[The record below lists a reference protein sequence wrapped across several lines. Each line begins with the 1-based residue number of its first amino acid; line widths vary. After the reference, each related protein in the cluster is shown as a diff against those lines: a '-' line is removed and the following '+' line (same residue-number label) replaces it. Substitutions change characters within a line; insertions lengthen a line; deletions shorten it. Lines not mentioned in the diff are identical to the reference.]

1 MRKNVKVWAFIL
13 CGILAGISLQPLI
26 SSDNIFK
33 NTQKFDKVLNTAFRN
48 YLTEVDADKLT
59 EEAIRAILGNLDP
72 HSAYLTKEEMKEVN
86 EDFSGSFDGIGVEF
100 DIVNDTLIVVTPLT
114 DGPSEKVGIEAGD
127 KIIKVD
133 GKSVIGISRTEVPKK
148 LKGPKGTEVVLDIKR
163 RSNKELLQFKIK
175 RDKIP
180 NNSVRSKFMIDGTD
194 IGVIYVDRFMS
205 TTNTEL
211 NQALDELSSKGMKKL
226 VLDLRFN
233 PGGFLDQAFRMAE
246 EFLSKGDTIVYTKGR
261 RPEFC
266 EDFVARGGH
275 KWEKLPIIVL
285 INAASASA
293 SEIVSGA
300 IQDRDR
306 GLVVGVT
313 SFGKGLVQRQIA
325 LGDGSAF
332 RLTISKYYTPSGRC
346 IQRKYEDKKDY
357 RNLVGRLNLDEG
369 NYIND
374 AMKKIK
380 KQVEKFNK
388 EAKEDKDKINIDS
401 LPLYKTRL
409 GRTVFGAGG
418 ITPDVIVKND
428 DTLTD
433 LTVEFR
439 KKSLFVEFVEE
450 FLVKHKTELKSKYD
464 NDFSGFIRN
473 FAIDDKIMADFR
485 KLAEQREIKWNDE
498 QAKIDMDYIKV
509 SIKMNIARII
519 WDRNKMSQ
527 VFASH
532 DKQLMEAIK
541 YFDEAIKVMNKK

>member
-59 EEAIRAILGNLDP
+59 EEAIRAMLGKLDP

-100 DIVNDTLIVVTPLT
+100 DIVNDTLIVVTPLN
-114 DGPSEKVGIEAGD
+114 DGPSEKVGIQAGD

-133 GKSVIGISRTEVPKK
+133 GESVVGIKRSQVPKK

-194 IGVIYVDRFMS
+194 IGVIYVDRFMA
-205 TTNTEL
+205 TTNSEL
-211 NQALDELSSKGMKKL
+211 NQALDELSKQGMKKL

-246 EFLSKGDTIVYTKGR
+246 EFLAKGDTIVYTKGR

-285 INAASASA
+285 INAGSASA

-313 SFGKGLVQRQIA
+313 SFGKGLVQRQIS

-346 IQRKYEDKKDY
+346 IQRKYEDKDDY

-388 EAKEDKDKINIDS
+388 EAKDEKEKIDIDS

-450 FLVKHKTELKSKYD
+450 FLDKHKTELKSKYD
-464 NDFSGFIRN
+464 NNFSGFIRN
-473 FAIDDKIMADFR
+473 FEIDDKIMADFR
-485 KLAEQREIKWNDE
+485 KLAESREIKWNDE

-509 SIKMNIARII
+509 SIKMNIARIL

>member
-13 CGILAGISLQPLI
+13 CGILAGISLQPVI

-59 EEAIRAILGNLDP
+59 EEAIRAMLEKLDP

-100 DIVNDTLIVVTPLT
+100 DIVNDTLIVVTPLN
-114 DGPSEKVGIEAGD
+114 DGPSEKVGIQAGD

-133 GKSVIGISRTEVPKK
+133 GESVVGIKKNEVPKK
-148 LKGPKGTEVVLDIKR
+148 LKGPKGSEVVLDIKR
-163 RSNKELLQFKIK
+163 RSNKELIQFKIK

-194 IGVIYVDRFMS
+194 IGVVYVDRFMA
-205 TTNTEL
+205 TTYTEL
-211 NQALDELSSKGMKKL
+211 NQALDELSKQGMKKL

-246 EFLSKGDTIVYTKGR
+246 EFLAKGDTIVYTRGR

-275 KWEKLPIIVL
+275 KWEKLPLIVL
-285 INAASASA
+285 INEHSASA

-313 SFGKGLVQRQIA
+313 SFGKGLVQRQIS
-325 LGDGSAF
+325 LNDGSAF

-346 IQRKYEDKKDY
+346 IQRKYDDKKDY

-369 NYIND
+369 DYIND

-388 EAKEDKDKINIDS
+388 EAKDDKLKIDIDS

-428 DTLTD
+428 DTLTN

-450 FLVKHKTELKSKYD
+450 YLVKHKTELKNKYD
-464 NDFSGFIRN
+464 NDFSNFIRS
-473 FAIDDKIMADFR
+473 FEIDDKIMADFR
-485 KLAEQREIKWNDE
+485 KLAERREIKWNDE

-532 DKQLMEAIK
+532 DKILMEAIK